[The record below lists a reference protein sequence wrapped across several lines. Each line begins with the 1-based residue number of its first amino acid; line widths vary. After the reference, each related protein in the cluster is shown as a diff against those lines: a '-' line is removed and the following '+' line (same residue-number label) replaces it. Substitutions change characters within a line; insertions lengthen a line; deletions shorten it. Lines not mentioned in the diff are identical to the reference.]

1 MATRTSFIAG
11 SFIAHA
17 ALAVWLGHVHV
28 TESHAATAIELADVP
43 KAKKEQPPPPK
54 TVVEP
59 EPPKARAPV
68 RRAAAPAPP
77 PPAQNT
83 PPPPAARA
91 KVALSDALPDFGL
104 SLSGAVGGNGVAI
117 PLGTPSLAP
126 AKHEAP
132 VHRALKTQVGPS
144 STEAACDESATKPR
158 PISVPQPAYNTNARA
173 AGIEGKVR
181 VRLTVDETG
190 KVIDV
195 SIIQGLGYGLDE
207 AALVAARS
215 ATFEPAT
222 QCGRPVRATF
232 TISMRFTA
240 G

>member
-1 MATRTSFIAG
+1 MARNLFFFG
-11 SFIAHA
+11 SLAAHG
-17 ALAVWLGHVHV
+17 ALMVWLGYVHV
-28 TESHAATAIELADVP
+28 TESHAATAIELADIP
-43 KAKKEQPPPPK
+43 NPKKEQQQPPPK

-59 EPPKARAPV
+59 EPPKRAPAH
-68 RRAAAPAPP
+68 RAAAPAPP

-83 PPPPAARA
+83 PPPPPVRPR
-91 KVALSDALPDFGL
+91 VALSDALPDFGL
-104 SLSGAVGGNGVAI
+104 SLSGAVGGTGVAI
-117 PLGTPSLAP
+117 PQGVPSLTP
-126 AKHEAP
+126 AKAHDTP
-132 VHRALKTQVGPS
+132 VHRALKAQAGLS
-144 STEAACDESATKPR
+144 STEPGCDEPATKPR
-158 PISVPQPAYNTNARA
+158 PLNVPQPAYNTNARA

-195 SIIQGLGYGLDE
+195 SVLQGLGYGLDE
-207 AALVAARS
+207 AALAAARE

-222 QCGRPVRATF
+222 QCGKPVRATF

>member
-1 MATRTSFIAG
+1 MAARTHFIAG
-11 SFIAHA
+11 SFAAHIG
-17 ALAVWLGHVHV
+17 LMIWLGHVRV
-28 TESHAATAIELADVP
+28 SESHAATAIELADVQ
-43 KAKKEQPPPPK
+43 KTKKEPPAPK

-59 EPPKARAPV
+59 EPPKAERRARV
-68 RRAAAPAPP
+68 HRAAAAPP
-77 PPAQNT
+77 PAAQNT
-83 PPPPAARA
+83 PPPTPRA
-91 KVALSDALPDFGL
+91 KVALSDALPDFGV
-104 SLSGAVGGNGVAI
+104 SLSGAVGGAGVAL

-126 AKHEAP
+126 AKREAP
-132 VHRALKTQVGPS
+132 VHRALKAQAGPS
-144 STEAACDESATKPR
+144 STEAECEGPATKPR

-190 KVIDV
+190 KVVDV
-195 SIIQGLGYGLDE
+195 SVIQGLGYGLDE
-207 AALVAARS
+207 AALAAAKE

-222 QCGRPVRATF
+222 RCGKPVRATF